1 MADPTQ
7 EAPRG
12 PLAEPF
18 PEPSAGRPTRGPAP
32 SGGPGARPYHGP
44 NRGPYCGQGAT
55 PYALAGCQGTP
66 VGGHPACLAHLD
78 EADRAAY
85 LAALTPGADLDHRGT
100 PFTQTLLDRLLAA
113 VHDDAERRP
122 RTGAASFAG
131 AVFAGDVDFRGT
143 AFTGAADFDDATF
156 TGRADLHG
164 TWFGA
169 AAHFT
174 DARFGGAADLAG
186 AAFHGEAH
194 LGARF
199 GGDAR
204 FDGACF
210 RGTAEFGTASFGGN
224 AWFGGAEFRGEAWFT
239 EAEFTGNARFG
250 GAAFAG
256 AADFADTVFG
266 GDAHF
271 GGAQF
276 GARVRFDRAR
286 FGAARRLGPLVCGG
300 TVRLDG
306 AEFGAPVTVEIAAAG
321 VSFRRTR
328 WEAPAA
334 LRLRRATVDLA
345 GAVLE
350 HPVTLVTYPR
360 PFTGPLGDDM
370 GEEPLADRDAQ
381 VHVRSLDGVDAAR
394 LTLTDADLTGC
405 PLTGVVHLADLRLE
419 DTAELRALTG

>member
-1 MADPTQ
+1 MADPTS

-100 PFTQTLLDRLLAA
+100 PFTQALLDRLLAA

-194 LGARF
+194 LGAR
-199 GGDAR
+199 
-204 FDGACF
+204 
-210 RGTAEFGTASFGGN
+210 
-224 AWFGGAEFRGEAWFT
+224 
-239 EAEFTGNARFG
+239 
-250 GAAFAG
+250 
-256 AADFADTVFG
+256 FG